1 MLVPVAPGVFTAVG
15 MLASDVTHHFVRA
28 AGGALE
34 DTATLGRARTALD
47 ELSAEALATLAGE
60 GYPRERVEIE
70 ALADLRYAGQASELV
85 VPIPGGRL
93 EEARLG
99 DLRDAFDREY
109 AATYGYSSDEP
120 LELVNVRVVATG
132 RREHRLDFRNVR
144 IVGAPRTRHAA
155 PGRALGTECAARR
168 HAGGRA
174 HRHRARAHA
183 GAADRR
189 GIRLHGGRPAGR
201 DRVPRCLR
209 QPGPHPG
216 ASAVTLDPIT
226 FAVIKSALDAIVDE
240 MAYAVIRTARSEIIR
255 DVMDYSAALCD
266 AEGRMVA
273 QAKTIAQHLG
283 AVPDAM
289 QSVMREFAGD
299 LHPGDVVAMNDPY
312 EGGMHIPDVF
322 LFLPIF
328 VDGALEAFA
337 VVIGHQTDMGG
348 RVPGSNASDST
359 EIYQE
364 GLRIPPVKLYE
375 RGVLSRTMRRIIEKN
390 VRVPERVLGDL
401 GAQYAA
407 CKVGERELGKLF
419 ARYGRQTMHAHVA
432 ELLDYAERVTRAE
445 IARWP
450 RGTYRFTDHLD
461 SDGLS
466 DDPVP
471 LTVAITVHD
480 DGHLTC
486 DWTGSAPQVRAALNS
501 TLSFTKSCTYLSVR
515 SVLRQDVPNNAGVF
529 RCIDVIAPEGTILN
543 PRLPGACAARAL
555 TGYRM
560 LDVVLGALAQA
571 LPDRVPAAGEGGN
584 TVLSMG
590 GQTRD
595 HRPFVL
601 VDMIT
606 GAWGGR
612 PDRDGMEAVTNP
624 SQNMSNSPVE
634 VLEANH
640 PIRVDEYGFVPDSCG
655 PGRFRGGLGLRR
667 RYTLLNDEATLQ
679 LRSDRMR
686 FQPYGLAGGG
696 PARGTRNVLNPD
708 GAAREMPAKFAVTL
722 RRGDVV
728 LHEQPGGGGHG
739 DPFTRDPE
747 RVAEDVRDEKIS
759 LEFARREHGVVLDP
773 VTLAVDAAA
782 TRAARAGRA

>member
-1 MLVPVAPGVFTAVG
+1 
-15 MLASDVTHHFVRA
+15 
-28 AGGALE
+28 
-34 DTATLGRARTALD
+34 
-47 ELSAEALATLAGE
+47 
-60 GYPRERVEIE
+60 
-70 ALADLRYAGQASELV
+70 
-85 VPIPGGRL
+85 
-93 EEARLG
+93 
-99 DLRDAFDREY
+99 
-109 AATYGYSSDEP
+109 
-120 LELVNVRVVATG
+120 
-132 RREHRLDFRNVR
+132 
-144 IVGAPRTRHAA
+144 
-155 PGRALGTECAARR
+155 
-168 HAGGRA
+168 
-174 HRHRARAHA
+174 
-183 GAADRR
+183 
-189 GIRLHGGRPAGR
+189 
-201 DRVPRCLR
+201 
-209 QPGPHPG
+209 
-216 ASAVTLDPIT
+216 VTLDPIT

-266 AEGRMVA
+266 TEGRMVA

-299 LHPGDVVAMNDPY
+299 LHPGDVVMMNDPY

-322 LFLPIF
+322 LFMPIF
-328 VDGALEAFA
+328 VGGALEAFA

-359 EIYQE
+359 EVYQE
-364 GLRIPPVKLYE
+364 GLRIPPVKFYE
-375 RGVLSRTMRRIIEKN
+375 RGVPSRTVRRIIEKN
-390 VRVPERVLGDL
+390 VRVPDRVLGDL

-419 ARYGRQTMHAHVA
+419 ARYGRDTTRAHFA
-432 ELLDYAERVTRAE
+432 ALLDYAERVTRAE
-445 IARWP
+445 ISRWP

-461 SDGLS
+461 SDGFS

-471 LTVAITVHD
+471 LTVAITVHE

-486 DWTGSAPQVRAALNS
+486 DWTGSAPQVKAALNS

-571 LPDRVPAAGEGGN
+571 LPERVPAAGEGGN
-584 TVLSMG
+584 TVLSLG
-590 GQTRD
+590 GLQRD
-595 HRPFVL
+595 GSPFVL

-634 VLEANH
+634 VLEAHH

-686 FQPYGLAGGG
+686 FRPYGLAGGG
-696 PARGTRNVLNPD
+696 SARGTRNVLNPD
-708 GAAREMPAKFAVTL
+708 GEAREMPAKFAVTL
-722 RRGDVV
+722 RHGDVV

-747 RVAEDVRDEKIS
+747 RVADDVRDEKIS
-759 LEFARREHGVVLDP
+759 LEFARREHGVVVDP
-773 VTLAVDAAA
+773 VTLAVDSAA
-782 TRAARAGRA
+782 TRAARAGRT

>member
-1 MLVPVAPGVFTAVG
+1 M
-15 MLASDVTHHFVRA
+15 TH
-28 AGGALE
+28 
-34 DTATLGRARTALD
+34 
-47 ELSAEALATLAGE
+47 
-60 GYPRERVEIE
+60 
-70 ALADLRYAGQASELV
+70 
-85 VPIPGGRL
+85 
-93 EEARLG
+93 
-99 DLRDAFDREY
+99 
-109 AATYGYSSDEP
+109 
-120 LELVNVRVVATG
+120 
-132 RREHRLDFRNVR
+132 
-144 IVGAPRTRHAA
+144 
-155 PGRALGTECAARR
+155 
-168 HAGGRA
+168 
-174 HRHRARAHA
+174 
-183 GAADRR
+183 
-189 GIRLHGGRPAGR
+189 
-201 DRVPRCLR
+201 
-209 QPGPHPG
+209 
-216 ASAVTLDPIT
+216 DPIT
-226 FAVIKSALDAIVDE
+226 FAVVKSALDSIVDE

-289 QSVMREFAGD
+289 QSVLREFAGD
-299 LHPGDVVAMNDPY
+299 LHPGDVVVMNDPY

-322 LFLPIF
+322 LFMPIF
-328 VDGALEAFA
+328 VEDTLEAFA

-359 EIYQE
+359 EVYQE

-375 RGVLSRTMRRIIEKN
+375 RGVPSRTVQRIIEKN
-390 VRVPERVLGDL
+390 VRVPERVLGDI
-401 GAQYAA
+401 GAEYAA
-407 CKVGERELGKLF
+407 CKVGERELTRLF
-419 ARYGRQTMHAHVA
+419 ARHGRPTTRGYLAA
-432 ELLDYAERVTRAE
+432 LLDYAERLTRAE

-450 RGTYRFTDHLD
+450 KGTYRFTDYLD
-461 SDGLS
+461 SDGFS
-466 DDPVP
+466 DAPVP

-486 DWTGSAPQVRAALNS
+486 DWTGSAPQVKAALNS

-571 LPDRVPAAGEGGN
+571 LPERVPAAGEGGN

-590 GQTRD
+590 GITRE
-595 HRPFVL
+595 RRQFVL

-612 PDRDGMEAVTNP
+612 PDKDGLEAVTNP

-634 VLEANH
+634 VLEAHH
-640 PIRVDEYGFVPDSCG
+640 PIRVDDYGFVPDSCG
-655 PGRFRGGLGLRR
+655 AGRFRGGLGLRR

-679 LRSDRMR
+679 LRSDRMTHR
-686 FQPYGLAGGG
+686 PYGLAGGR

-708 GAAREMPAKFAVTL
+708 GEAREMPAKFATTL
-722 RRGDVV
+722 RRGDVI

-739 DPFTRDPE
+739 DPFARDPE
-747 RVAEDVRDEKIS
+747 RVAEDVRDEKVT
-759 LEFARREHGVVLDP
+759 LAYARREHGVVIDP
-773 VTLAVDAAA
+773 VTLKVDEAA
-782 TRAARAGRA
+782 TRAARAAAAPQGGDHHA

>member
-1 MLVPVAPGVFTAVG
+1 V
-15 MLASDVTHHFVRA
+15 
-28 AGGALE
+28 
-34 DTATLGRARTALD
+34 
-47 ELSAEALATLAGE
+47 
-60 GYPRERVEIE
+60 
-70 ALADLRYAGQASELV
+70 
-85 VPIPGGRL
+85 IP
-93 EEARLG
+93 
-99 DLRDAFDREY
+99 
-109 AATYGYSSDEP
+109 
-120 LELVNVRVVATG
+120 
-132 RREHRLDFRNVR
+132 
-144 IVGAPRTRHAA
+144 
-155 PGRALGTECAARR
+155 
-168 HAGGRA
+168 
-174 HRHRARAHA
+174 
-183 GAADRR
+183 
-189 GIRLHGGRPAGR
+189 
-201 DRVPRCLR
+201 
-209 QPGPHPG
+209 
-216 ASAVTLDPIT
+216 DPIT
-226 FAVIKSALDAIVDE
+226 FAVVKSALDAIVDE

-266 AEGRMVA
+266 AEGRLIA

-289 QSVMREFAGD
+289 QSVRREFAGD
-299 LHPGDVVAMNDPY
+299 LHPGDVVIMNDPY

-328 VDGALEAFA
+328 VDGSLEAFA

-359 EIYQE
+359 EVYQE

-375 RGVLSRTMRRIIEKN
+375 RGVVSRAVRRIIEKN
-390 VRVPERVLGDL
+390 VRVPDRVLGDI
-401 GAQYAA
+401 GAEYAA
-407 CKVGERELGKLF
+407 AKVGERELGKLF
-419 ARYGRQTMHAHVA
+419 ARYGRAMLRGYLDA
-432 ELLDYAERVTRAE
+432 LLDYAERVTRAE

-450 RGTYRFTDHLD
+450 KGTYRFTDYLD
-461 SDGLS
+461 SDGFS
-466 DDPVP
+466 DTPVP

-486 DWTGSAPQVRAALNS
+486 DWTGSAPQVKAALNS
-501 TLSFTKSCTYLSVR
+501 TVSFTKSCTYLSVR

-590 GQTRD
+590 GLTQER
-595 HRPFVL
+595 RPFVL

-612 PDRDGMEAVTNP
+612 PDKDGMEAVTNP

-634 VLEANH
+634 VLEAHH
-640 PIRVDEYGFVPDSCG
+640 PIRVDEYGFIPDSCG
-655 PGRFRGGLGLRR
+655 AGRFRGGLGLRR

-679 LRSDRMR
+679 LRSDRMTHR
-686 FQPYGLAGGG
+686 PYGLAGGA

-708 GAAREMPAKFAVTL
+708 GEAREMPAKFATTL
-722 RRGDVV
+722 RRGDVI

-739 DPFTRDPE
+739 DPFERDPE
-747 RVAEDVRDEKIS
+747 RVAADVRDEKIS
-759 LEFARREHGVVLDP
+759 LDYARREHGVVIDP
-773 VTLAVDAAA
+773 VTVTVDETA
-782 TRAARAGRA
+782 TTAARLSARRPR

>member
-1 MLVPVAPGVFTAVG
+1 
-15 MLASDVTHHFVRA
+15 VT
-28 AGGALE
+28 
-34 DTATLGRARTALD
+34 
-47 ELSAEALATLAGE
+47 S
-60 GYPRERVEIE
+60 
-70 ALADLRYAGQASELV
+70 
-85 VPIPGGRL
+85 
-93 EEARLG
+93 
-99 DLRDAFDREY
+99 
-109 AATYGYSSDEP
+109 
-120 LELVNVRVVATG
+120 
-132 RREHRLDFRNVR
+132 
-144 IVGAPRTRHAA
+144 
-155 PGRALGTECAARR
+155 
-168 HAGGRA
+168 
-174 HRHRARAHA
+174 
-183 GAADRR
+183 
-189 GIRLHGGRPAGR
+189 
-201 DRVPRCLR
+201 
-209 QPGPHPG
+209 
-216 ASAVTLDPIT
+216 DPIT
-226 FAVIKSALDAIVDE
+226 FAVVKSALDAIVDE
-240 MAYAVIRTARSEIIR
+240 MATAVIRTARSEIIR

-266 AEGRMVA
+266 AEGRLVA

-289 QSVMREFAGD
+289 QSVRRAFAGD
-299 LHPGDVVAMNDPY
+299 LHPGDVVMMNDPY

-328 VDGALEAFA
+328 VEGTLEAFA
-337 VVIGHQTDMGG
+337 VVVGHQTDMGG

-359 EIYQE
+359 EVYQE

-375 RGVLSRTMRRIIEKN
+375 RGVVSRTLRRIIEKN
-390 VRVPERVLGDL
+390 VRVPDRVLGDI

-407 CKVGERELGKLF
+407 CKVGEREVSRLF
-419 ARYGRQTMHAHVA
+419 ARYGREATRGYLGA
-432 ELLDYAERVTRAE
+432 LLDYAERVTRAE

-450 RGTYRFTDHLD
+450 RGTYRFTDYLD

-466 DDPVP
+466 DEPVP

-590 GQTRD
+590 GLTRER
-595 HRPFVL
+595 RPFVL

-634 VLEANH
+634 VLEAHH

-655 PGRFRGGLGLRR
+655 AGRFRGGLGLRR

-686 FQPYGLAGGG
+686 FAPYGLAGGR
-696 PARGTRNVLNPD
+696 PARPTRTVLNPD
-708 GAAREMPAKFAVTL
+708 GEARDMPAKFATTL
-722 RRGDVV
+722 RRGDVI

-739 DPFTRDPE
+739 DPLARDPE

-759 LEFARREHGVVLDP
+759 LAFARREHGVVLDP
-773 VTLAVDAAA
+773 LTLAVDEAA
-782 TRAARAGRA
+782 TRSARVAARAGGA

>member
-1 MLVPVAPGVFTAVG
+1 M
-15 MLASDVTHHFVRA
+15 S
-28 AGGALE
+28 
-34 DTATLGRARTALD
+34 
-47 ELSAEALATLAGE
+47 
-60 GYPRERVEIE
+60 
-70 ALADLRYAGQASELV
+70 
-85 VPIPGGRL
+85 
-93 EEARLG
+93 
-99 DLRDAFDREY
+99 
-109 AATYGYSSDEP
+109 
-120 LELVNVRVVATG
+120 
-132 RREHRLDFRNVR
+132 
-144 IVGAPRTRHAA
+144 
-155 PGRALGTECAARR
+155 
-168 HAGGRA
+168 
-174 HRHRARAHA
+174 
-183 GAADRR
+183 
-189 GIRLHGGRPAGR
+189 
-201 DRVPRCLR
+201 
-209 QPGPHPG
+209 
-216 ASAVTLDPIT
+216 LDPIT

-240 MAYAVIRTARSEIIR
+240 MATAVIRTARSEIIR

-266 AEGRMVA
+266 AEGRLVA

-289 QSVMREFAGD
+289 QSVRREFAED
-299 LHPGDVVAMNDPY
+299 LHPGDVVVMNDPY

-328 VDGALEAFA
+328 VEGALEAFA

-359 EIYQE
+359 EVYQE

-375 RGVLSRTMRRIIEKN
+375 RGVLSRTMQRIIEKN
-390 VRVPERVLGDL
+390 VRVPDRVLGDI
-401 GAQYAA
+401 GAEYAA
-407 CKVGERELGKLF
+407 CKVGERELTRLY
-419 ARYGRQTMHAHVA
+419 ARYGRAAMHAHLDA
-432 ELLDYAERVTRAE
+432 LLDYAERVTRAE

-450 RGTYRFTDHLD
+450 KGTYRFTDYLD
-461 SDGLS
+461 SDGFS
-466 DDPVP
+466 DTPVP

-486 DWTGSAPQVRAALNS
+486 DWTGSSPQVKAALNS

-571 LPDRVPAAGEGGN
+571 LPERVPAAGEGGN

-590 GQTRD
+590 GITGDRRQ
-595 HRPFVL
+595 FVL

-612 PDRDGMEAVTNP
+612 PDKDGMEAVTNP

-634 VLEANH
+634 VLEAHH

-655 PGRFRGGLGLRR
+655 AGRFRGGLGLRR
-667 RYTLLNDEATLQ
+667 RYTLLNEEATLQ
-679 LRSDRMR
+679 LRSDRMSHR
-686 FQPYGLAGGG
+686 PYGLDGGA

-708 GAAREMPAKFAVTL
+708 GEAREMPAKFATTL

-739 DPFTRDPE
+739 DPFARDPE
-747 RVAEDVRDEKIS
+747 RVAEDVRDDKVS
-759 LEFARREHGVVLDP
+759 LAYARREHGVVIDP
-773 VTLAVDAAA
+773 VTLKVDEAA
-782 TRAARAGRA
+782 TRAARAAARQGGSDAR

>member
-1 MLVPVAPGVFTAVG
+1 MA
-15 MLASDVTHHFVRA
+15 
-28 AGGALE
+28 
-34 DTATLGRARTALD
+34 
-47 ELSAEALATLAGE
+47 
-60 GYPRERVEIE
+60 
-70 ALADLRYAGQASELV
+70 
-85 VPIPGGRL
+85 
-93 EEARLG
+93 
-99 DLRDAFDREY
+99 
-109 AATYGYSSDEP
+109 
-120 LELVNVRVVATG
+120 
-132 RREHRLDFRNVR
+132 
-144 IVGAPRTRHAA
+144 
-155 PGRALGTECAARR
+155 
-168 HAGGRA
+168 
-174 HRHRARAHA
+174 
-183 GAADRR
+183 
-189 GIRLHGGRPAGR
+189 
-201 DRVPRCLR
+201 
-209 QPGPHPG
+209 
-216 ASAVTLDPIT
+216 LDPIT

-273 QAKTIAQHLG
+273 QARTIAQHLG

-289 QSVMREFAGD
+289 QSVRREFADD
-299 LHPGDVVAMNDPY
+299 LHPGDVVVMNDPY

-322 LFLPIF
+322 LFMPIF
-328 VDGALEAFA
+328 VEGTLEAFA

-359 EIYQE
+359 EVYQE

-375 RGVLSRTMRRIIEKN
+375 RGVPSRTMRRILQAN
-390 VRVPERVLGDL
+390 VRVPERVLGDI
-401 GAQYAA
+401 GAEYAA
-407 CKVGERELGKLF
+407 CKVGERELTKLF
-419 ARYGRQTMHAHVA
+419 ARYGREATRGYLAA
-432 ELLDYAERVTRAE
+432 LLDYAERVTRAE

-450 RGTYRFTDHLD
+450 RGTYRFTDYLD
-461 SDGLS
+461 SDGFS
-466 DDPVP
+466 EVPVP

-486 DWTGSAPQVRAALNS
+486 DWTGSAPQVKAALNS

-560 LDVVLGALAQA
+560 LDVILGALAQA
-571 LPDRVPAAGEGGN
+571 LPERVPAAGEGGN

-590 GQTRD
+590 GITSDR
-595 HRPFVL
+595 RPFVL

-612 PDRDGMEAVTNP
+612 PDKDGMEAVTNP

-634 VLEANH
+634 VLEAHH

-655 PGRFRGGLGLRR
+655 AGRFRGGLGLRR

-679 LRSDRMR
+679 LRSDRKT
-686 FQPYGLAGGG
+686 FLPYGLAGGA

-708 GAAREMPAKFAVTL
+708 GEAREMPAKFATTL
-722 RRGDVV
+722 RRGDAI

-739 DPFTRDPE
+739 DPFARDPE
-747 RVAEDVRDEKIS
+747 RVAEDVRDEKVSI
-759 LEFARREHGVVLDP
+759 EYARREHGVVIDP
-773 VTLAVDAAA
+773 VTLKVDEAATRIARAAA
-782 TRAARAGRA
+782 TTQGGAHHAR

>member
-1 MLVPVAPGVFTAVG
+1 M
-15 MLASDVTHHFVRA
+15 TH
-28 AGGALE
+28 
-34 DTATLGRARTALD
+34 
-47 ELSAEALATLAGE
+47 
-60 GYPRERVEIE
+60 
-70 ALADLRYAGQASELV
+70 
-85 VPIPGGRL
+85 
-93 EEARLG
+93 
-99 DLRDAFDREY
+99 
-109 AATYGYSSDEP
+109 
-120 LELVNVRVVATG
+120 
-132 RREHRLDFRNVR
+132 
-144 IVGAPRTRHAA
+144 
-155 PGRALGTECAARR
+155 
-168 HAGGRA
+168 
-174 HRHRARAHA
+174 
-183 GAADRR
+183 
-189 GIRLHGGRPAGR
+189 
-201 DRVPRCLR
+201 
-209 QPGPHPG
+209 
-216 ASAVTLDPIT
+216 DPIT

-266 AEGRMVA
+266 ADGRLVA

-289 QSVMREFAGD
+289 QSVRREFAGD
-299 LHPGDVVAMNDPY
+299 LHPGDVVVMNDPY

-322 LFLPIF
+322 LFMPIF
-328 VDGALEAFA
+328 VAGTLEAFA

-359 EIYQE
+359 EVYQE

-375 RGVLSRTMRRIIEKN
+375 RGVPSRTVRRIIEKN
-390 VRVPERVLGDL
+390 VRVPERVLGDI
-401 GAQYAA
+401 GAEYAA
-407 CKVGERELGKLF
+407 CKVGERELTRLF
-419 ARYGRQTMHAHVA
+419 ERYGAETLRAYLA

-450 RGTYRFTDHLD
+450 RGTYRFTDYLD
-461 SDGLS
+461 SDGFS
-466 DDPVP
+466 DTPVP
-471 LTVAITVHD
+471 LSVAITVHD

-486 DWTGSAPQVRAALNS
+486 DWTGSAPQVKAALNS

-515 SVLRQDVPNNAGVF
+515 SVLRQDVPNNAGIF

-571 LPDRVPAAGEGGN
+571 LPERVPAAGEGGN

-590 GQTRD
+590 GMTRE

-612 PDRDGMEAVTNP
+612 PDKDGMEAVTNP

-634 VLEANH
+634 VLEAHH

-655 PGRFRGGLGLRR
+655 AGRFRGGLGLRR

-679 LRSDRMR
+679 LRSDRITFR
-686 FQPYGLAGGG
+686 PYGLAGGG

-708 GAAREMPAKFAVTL
+708 GEAREMPAKFATTL
-722 RRGDVV
+722 RRGDVI

-739 DPFTRDPE
+739 DPFERDPE
-747 RVAEDVRDEKIS
+747 RVAADVRDEKIS
-759 LEFARREHGVVLDP
+759 LDYARREHGVVIDP
-773 VTLAVDAAA
+773 VTLTVDGAA
-782 TRAARAGRA
+782 TRAARLSASRPSRASSPR

>member
-1 MLVPVAPGVFTAVG
+1 
-15 MLASDVTHHFVRA
+15 
-28 AGGALE
+28 
-34 DTATLGRARTALD
+34 
-47 ELSAEALATLAGE
+47 LS
-60 GYPRERVEIE
+60 
-70 ALADLRYAGQASELV
+70 
-85 VPIPGGRL
+85 
-93 EEARLG
+93 
-99 DLRDAFDREY
+99 F
-109 AATYGYSSDEP
+109 
-120 LELVNVRVVATG
+120 
-132 RREHRLDFRNVR
+132 
-144 IVGAPRTRHAA
+144 
-155 PGRALGTECAARR
+155 
-168 HAGGRA
+168 
-174 HRHRARAHA
+174 
-183 GAADRR
+183 
-189 GIRLHGGRPAGR
+189 
-201 DRVPRCLR
+201 
-209 QPGPHPG
+209 
-216 ASAVTLDPIT
+216 DPIA

-240 MAYAVIRTARSEIIR
+240 MATAVIRTARSEIIR

-266 AEGRMVA
+266 AEGRLVA

-289 QSVMREFAGD
+289 QSVRREFAGD
-299 LHPGDVVAMNDPY
+299 LHPGDVVVMNDPY

-359 EIYQE
+359 EVYQE

-375 RGVLSRTMRRIIEKN
+375 RGVLSRTVQRIIEKN
-390 VRVPERVLGDL
+390 VRVPDRVLGDI
-401 GAQYAA
+401 GAEYAA
-407 CKVGERELGKLF
+407 CKVGERELTRLY
-419 ARYGRQTMHAHVA
+419 ARYGRAAMRSNLDT
-432 ELLDYAERVTRAE
+432 LLDYAERVTRAE

-450 RGTYRFTDHLD
+450 KGTYRFTDYLD
-461 SDGLS
+461 SDGFS
-466 DDPVP
+466 DVPVP
-471 LTVAITVHD
+471 LTVAITVHE

-486 DWTGSAPQVRAALNS
+486 DWTGSSPQVKAALNS

-571 LPDRVPAAGEGGN
+571 LPERVPAAGEGGN

-590 GQTRD
+590 GITADRRQ
-595 HRPFVL
+595 FVL

-634 VLEANH
+634 VLEAHH

-655 PGRFRGGLGLRR
+655 AGRFRGGLGLRR
-667 RYTLLNDEATLQ
+667 RYTLLNEEATLQ
-679 LRSDRMR
+679 LRSDRMSHR
-686 FQPYGLAGGG
+686 PYGLAGGA

-708 GAAREMPAKFAVTL
+708 GEAREMPAKFATTL

-739 DPFTRDPE
+739 DPFARDPE

-759 LEFARREHGVVLDP
+759 LDYARREHGVVIDP
-773 VTLAVDAAA
+773 VTLKVDEAA
-782 TRAARAGRA
+782 TRLARAAARGGSDAR